1 MCGGGGDRCDMDE
14 KAAPRCRRGGEVY
27 DLCQEEWELWVRD
40 LDDVVCD
47 RLWFPR
53 HQHCW
58 RRV

>member
-14 KAAPRCRRGGEVY
+14 KAAPRCRRGGGEVY

-47 RLWFPR
+47 RS
-53 HQHCW
+53 
-58 RRV
+58 